1 MKAETAVEQAPKL
14 LVIDDDKGITD
25 LFRLIA
31 EELMFD
37 YYCVHEFEEI
47 SQAYKSISPD
57 VIFLD
62 LKLPGHDGV
71 EALGL
76 LAELGCKSKIYIVS
90 GLDKTTLESAGEL
103 GRLDNL
109 NIQGTL
115 KKPFLIE
122 DVESML
128 IEESDSSSS
137 FTSDSLQDLF
147 GPGEF
152 RIYYQPCLKLQDTG
166 NTELRDLEIKTL
178 WATRE
183 EESAI
188 PDWIISRKLESDD
201 RAAELSKE
209 ILAKALH
216 AHAPLSKDDA
226 YGYFYAPHSKLFSDV
241 SFPGFLSRLL
251 DENGLRADQL
261 TLGIHETN
269 ILRDSQEILNIVTR
283 LRINGFNISVEITNA
298 DTVELD
304 LLLHLPVNELRLCA
318 DLTATITKSV
328 DAEFEI
334 STLIAACNKRDV
346 LTRADGVDNEKL
358 LSFLTNCGCT
368 SAQGM
373 LLSHPLK
380 LQQIANYILNLSESK
395 SILE

>member
-1 MKAETAVEQAPKL
+1 MKAETAVEHAPKL

-31 EELMFD
+31 DELLFD

-47 SQAYKSISPD
+47 SQAYKNISPD
-57 VIFLD
+57 IIFLD

-76 LAELGCKSKIYIVS
+76 LANLGCKSKIYIVS
-90 GLDKTTLESAGEL
+90 GLDKATLESAGEL

-122 DVESML
+122 DVEKML
-128 IEESDSSSS
+128 IEETDSSSS

-152 RIYYQPCLKLQDTG
+152 RIYYQPCLQLQETSNPG
-166 NTELRDLEIKTL
+166 LRDLEITTQ

-183 EESAI
+183 EESVI
-188 PDWIISRKLESDD
+188 PEWIVSRKLEGNDQ
-201 RAAELSKE
+201 AAELSKA
-209 ILAKALH
+209 ILTKALH
-216 AHAPLSKDDA
+216 AHASLSTDGA
-226 YGYFYAPHSKLFSDV
+226 YGYFYAPHSELFTDV
-241 SFPGFLSRLL
+241 SFPRFLSTLL

-261 TLGIHETN
+261 TLGIHETD
-269 ILRDSQEILNIVTR
+269 ILKDSQEILNVITR

-298 DTVELD
+298 DTVQLD
-304 LLLHLPVNELRLCA
+304 LLLHLPVNELRLCP
-318 DLTATITKSV
+318 DLIATIAKSV

-346 LTRADGVDNEKL
+346 LTRADGVDSEDL
-358 LSFLTNCGCT
+358 LRFLVDCGCT
-368 SAQGM
+368 SAQGKF
-373 LLSHPLK
+373 LSPPLK
-380 LQQIANYILNLSESK
+380 LNQVEDHVLNLSKKREDS
-395 SILE
+395 